1 MEDGIRKQG
10 KIRTVSW
17 LAFKWKAHD
26 TQGLDVT
33 YNLLLK
39 ISATFRAGEATLECH
54 GNTDRR
60 SPLCSA
66 DDGSATPGSVPA
78 EY

>member
-1 MEDGIRKQG
+1 MKS
-10 KIRTVSW
+10 T
-17 LAFKWKAHD
+17 D

-33 YNLLLK
+33 YNLLLN
-39 ISATFRAGEATLECH
+39 ICATFRAGEGDPGVSRQH
-54 GNTDRR
+54 NTDRR

>member
-1 MEDGIRKQG
+1 MKC
-10 KIRTVSW
+10 T
-17 LAFKWKAHD
+17 D

-33 YNLLLK
+33 YNLLLN
-39 ISATFRAGEATLECH
+39 ICATFRAGEATLECH